1 MRMIKSLFREWND
14 SIKDFAI
21 HMAITLVI
29 TGVWGLV
36 MGLMGEYR

>member
-1 MRMIKSLFREWND
+1 MKEFIKSMFIL
-14 SIKDFAI
+14 I
-21 HMAITLVI
+21 VI